1 MSGMSKLVSIAAALL
16 MTFLFGT
23 SAFAQG
29 QASDIDYGEQEL
41 YDAVP
46 DDAAEILDKNGVT
59 PETGGAGLSFE
70 GALKFVWDMIKD
82 NAVKPLR
89 LLIALLGVVLLCA
102 LANSLCDSGDG
113 NLKSVFS
120 ALGVLAGAGIT
131 VSSVSEILDES
142 LSLLSTAAAFMLV
155 FIPTFTGIAAV
166 LGHAASATAVNAAT
180 LAATQLFSQ
189 LAVNFLAPLSG
200 AIMGLSVTGAIHPQ
214 LDLSKLAELVK
225 KFVVWGLTL
234 IMTVFMSIL
243 SAQTFVANASDTAL
257 IRTAKFMV
265 SSGVP
270 IVGGT
275 ISDAVNTVQGGLV
288 MLKSSVGTYGLIAG
302 AVIMLP
308 TLITVGCYRLALTCA
323 ETAGEIFGLKELSA
337 LFKSCCSVMT
347 IIFAVLI
354 CFLLLNVIAVII
366 MLSFT
371 SSSG

>member
-1 MSGMSKLVSIAAALL
+1 MSKIVAIGTALL
-16 MTFLFGT
+16 LALFFGVT
-23 SAFAQG
+23 AFAEG
-29 QASDIDYGEQEL
+29 QASDFDYGEQEL
-41 YDAVP
+41 YEAVP
-46 DDAAEILDKNGVT
+46 DEAAEILDEKGIT
-59 PETGGAGLSFE
+59 PDTGGAGLSFE
-70 GALKFVWDMIKD
+70 GTLKFVWDLIKSG
-82 NAVKPLR
+82 AVKPLQ
-89 LLIALLGVVLLCA
+89 LLVALLGVVLLCA
-102 LANSLCDSGDG
+102 LADSLSDSGGG

-120 ALGVLAGAGIT
+120 VVGVLAGAGIT
-131 VSSVSEILDES
+131 VSAVSEVLDET
-142 LSLLSTAAAFMLV
+142 LALLSGAAAFMLV

-166 LGHAASATAVNAAT
+166 LGHAASATAVNTAT

-243 SAQTFVANASDTAL
+243 STQTFVANASDNAL

-337 LFKSCCSVMT
+337 LFRSCCSVMT
-347 IIFAVLI
+347 IIFAVLV

-366 MLSFT
+366 MLSFG